1 MPKSILVIFCFVC
14 IWCFFWIGVFYQDI
28 RNIYKAQQ
36 EYERDL
42 VELQHKNYE
51 LKKQIE
57 YLKNSYD
64 VGRYIDI
71 KTNLFECYATYDDIV
86 YFPAEFR
93 LHSEKDIER
102 NNIKRMRD
110 TLDFIENNSDKINGI
125 IRVTLLHR
133 EIND

>member
-1 MPKSILVIFCFVC
+1 MEDKLKQAIKALDTNNLITSISI
-14 IWCFFWIGVFYQDI
+14 
-28 RNIYKAQQ
+28 K
-36 EYERDL
+36 
-42 VELQHKNYE
+42 
-51 LKKQIE
+51 
-57 YLKNSYD
+57 D

-102 NNIKRMRD
+102 NNIKRIRD

-125 IRVTLLHR
+125 LRVTLLHR